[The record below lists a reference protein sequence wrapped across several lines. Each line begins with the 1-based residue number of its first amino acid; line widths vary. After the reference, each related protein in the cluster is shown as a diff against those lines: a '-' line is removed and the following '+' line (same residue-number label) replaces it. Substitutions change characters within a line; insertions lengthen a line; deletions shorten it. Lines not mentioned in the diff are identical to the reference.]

1 MVINLQFFGGRG
13 GSSSLEKIG
22 GVGLDVTY
30 NGETTRY
37 YFYKHGNQNYYSAGM
52 GGMAEPTPQNMT
64 PAEFKRRVE
73 SNGAKTAPVTAAMK
87 RADEKKHA
95 AYRKEMDTFLD
106 RAYASDKTFV
116 QGSRNARKANRAN
129 KRIRRR

>member
-13 GSSSLEKIG
+13 GSSGLGKIG

-37 YFYKHGNQNYYSAGM
+37 YFEKHGNQNYYSAGM

-73 SNGAKTAPVTAAMK
+73 SNGAKTAPVTATMK

>member
-1 MVINLQFFGGRG
+1 MVINLQLFGGRG
-13 GSSSLEKIG
+13 GSSGLGKIG

-37 YFYKHGNQNYYSAGM
+37 YFEKHGNQNYYSAGM
-52 GGMAEPTPQNMT
+52 GGMAEPLPQNMT

-129 KRIRRR
+129 RRSRRR

>member
-13 GSSSLEKIG
+13 GSSGLGKIG

-37 YFYKHGNQNYYSAGM
+37 YFEKHGNQNYYSAGM

-106 RAYASDKTFV
+106 RAYANDKTFV

-129 KRIRRR
+129 KRIRRG

>member
-13 GSSSLEKIG
+13 GSSGLGKIG

-37 YFYKHGNQNYYSAGM
+37 YFEKHGNQNYYSAGM

>member
-1 MVINLQFFGGRG
+1 VEEAAVW
-13 GSSSLEKIG
+13 EK
-22 GVGLDVTY
+22 
-30 NGETTRY
+30 
-37 YFYKHGNQNYYSAGM
+37 SAGM

>member
-13 GSSSLEKIG
+13 GSSGLSKIG

-37 YFYKHGNQNYYSAGM
+37 YFEKHGNQNYYSAGM

>member
-13 GSSSLEKIG
+13 GSSGLGKIG

-37 YFYKHGNQNYYSAGM
+37 YFEKHGNQNYYSAGM

-129 KRIRRR
+129 KRIRRG

>member
-1 MVINLQFFGGRG
+1 MVINLQFFGGRE
-13 GSSSLEKIG
+13 GSSVLGKIG

-37 YFYKHGNQNYYSAGM
+37 YFEKHGNQNYYSAEM

>member
-1 MVINLQFFGGRG
+1 VEEAAVW
-13 GSSSLEKIG
+13 EKSAALGWMLRI
-22 GVGLDVTY
+22 T
-30 NGETTRY
+30 EKR
-37 YFYKHGNQNYYSAGM
+37 HGIISRNTEIRNYSAGM

-129 KRIRRR
+129 KRIHRR

>member
-1 MVINLQFFGGRG
+1 MINLQFFGGRG
-13 GSSSLEKIG
+13 GSSGLGKIG

-37 YFYKHGNQNYYSAGM
+37 YFEKHGNQNYYSAGM

>member
-1 MVINLQFFGGRG
+1 MGGRG
-13 GSSSLEKIG
+13 GSSGSKGIG

-37 YFYKHGNQNYYSAGM
+37 YFERHGNQNYYSTGM

-73 SNGAKTAPVTAAMK
+73 SNGAKTAPVTATMK
-87 RADEKKHA
+87 RADVKKPCSVP
-95 AYRKEMDTFLD
+95 K
-106 RAYASDKTFV
+106 
-116 QGSRNARKANRAN
+116 RNGYVFRWSVCKGQNVCARIA
-129 KRIRRR
+129 

>member
-1 MVINLQFFGGRG
+1 MGGRG
-13 GSSSLEKIG
+13 GSSGSKGIG

-37 YFYKHGNQNYYSAGM
+37 YFERHENQNYYSTGM

-87 RADEKKHA
+87 RADEKNMQHTEK
-95 AYRKEMDTFLD
+95 KW
-106 RAYASDKTFV
+106 
-116 QGSRNARKANRAN
+116 
-129 KRIRRR
+129 IRF

>member
-1 MVINLQFFGGRG
+1 MMINLQFFGGRG
-13 GSSSLEKIG
+13 GSSGLGKIG

-37 YFYKHGNQNYYSAGM
+37 YFEKHGNQNYYSAGM

>member
-13 GSSSLEKIG
+13 GSSGLGKIG

-37 YFYKHGNQNYYSAGM
+37 YFEKHGNQNYYSAGM

-87 RADEKKHA
+87 RADKKKHA

>member
-13 GSSSLEKIG
+13 GSNGLGKIG

-37 YFYKHGNQNYYSAGM
+37 YFEKHGNQNYYSAGM

-129 KRIRRR
+129 RRSRRR

>member
-13 GSSSLEKIG
+13 GSSGLGKIG

-37 YFYKHGNQNYYSAGM
+37 YFEKHGNQNYYSAGM

-87 RADEKKHA
+87 RADEKKTCSIP
-95 AYRKEMDTFLD
+95 K
-106 RAYASDKTFV
+106 
-116 QGSRNARKANRAN
+116 RNGYVFRQSVCK
-129 KRIRRR
+129 

>member
-13 GSSSLEKIG
+13 GSSSLQKIG

-37 YFYKHGNQNYYSAGM
+37 YFEKHGNQNYYSAGM

-64 PAEFKRRVE
+64 PAEFNRRVE
-73 SNGAKTAPVTAAMK
+73 SNGAKTAPVTTAMK

-106 RAYASDKTFV
+106 RAYAIDKTFV

>member
-13 GSSSLEKIG
+13 GSSGLGKIG

-37 YFYKHGNQNYYSAGM
+37 YFEKHGNQNYYSAGM

-106 RAYASDKTFV
+106 RAYANDKTFV

>member
-13 GSSSLEKIG
+13 GSSSLQKIG

-37 YFYKHGNQNYYSAGM
+37 YFEKHGNQNYYSAGM

-64 PAEFKRRVE
+64 PAEFNRRVE
-73 SNGAKTAPVTAAMK
+73 SNGAKTAPVTTAMK

>member
-1 MVINLQFFGGRG
+1 M
-13 GSSSLEKIG
+13 EKIG

-37 YFYKHGNQNYYSAGM
+37 YFEKHGNQNYYSAGM

-129 KRIRRR
+129 RRSRRR

>member
-13 GSSSLEKIG
+13 GSSGLGKIG

-37 YFYKHGNQNYYSAGM
+37 YFEKHGNQNYYSAGM

-64 PAEFKRRVE
+64 PAEFKRRAE

>member
-13 GSSSLEKIG
+13 GSSGLGKIG

-37 YFYKHGNQNYYSAGM
+37 YFEKHGNQNYYSAGM

-129 KRIRRR
+129 RRSRRG

>member
-1 MVINLQFFGGRG
+1 MMINLQFSGGRG
-13 GSSSLEKIG
+13 GSSGLGKIG

-37 YFYKHGNQNYYSAGM
+37 YFEKHGNQNYYSAGM